1 MEDHDRC
8 QRVGYWHRKLHLMLF
23 PGRLAPNIAALMP
36 ASGVSYEAEAS
47 AYFAAMTSQPD
58 DTRKGLINTLVAG
71 LKADGVWPRLD
82 WLCLFA
88 SHDAQSSCVNLIN
101 PAKSAAPTNSPA
113 FTADRGFSGDGSTSY
128 VIFSEVM
135 NAVGNLA
142 VLDDASF
149 FSYCNLQGAGV
160 AGSGYHFS
168 QATSSFRAAIT
179 ATSSGNDNF
188 RVNDTTS
195 STLRA
200 STSRTGFRA
209 GSRNSSSS
217 KKGYYNGTLVADLTL
232 TSTNMAGLAAQI
244 LRSGTNSYSQDR
256 IAASGWGASLS
267 DTQMA
272 ALHTRLHTYLTSIGA
287 NY

>member
-1 MEDHDRC
+1 
-8 QRVGYWHRKLHLMLF
+8 MLIA
-23 PGRLAPNIAALMP
+23 PGRIGIGHNSRAAAP
-36 ASGVSYEAEAS
+36 GVAYEAEAS

-88 SHDAQSSCVNLIN
+88 SHDAQSGCVNLVK
-101 PAKSAAPTNSPA
+101 PTKSAAPTNSPA
-113 FTADRGFSGDGSTSY
+113 FTADRGVSGDGSTSY
-128 VIFSEVM
+128 VTFGEVM
-135 NAVGNLA
+135 NAAGNLA
-142 VLDDASF
+142 VLDDTSF
-149 FSYCNLQGAGV
+149 FAYCNLQGAGA

-168 QATSSFRAAIT
+168 QATSSFRAAVT

-188 RVNDTTS
+188 RANDSTS

-209 GSRNSSSS
+209 GSRNSSTS
-217 KKGYYNGTLVADLTL
+217 KKGYYNGALVADLAL

-244 LRSGTNSYSQDR
+244 LRSGTTSYSQDR
-256 IAASGWGASLS
+256 IAAAGWGASLS

-272 ALHTRLHTYLTSIGA
+272 ALHARLHTYLTTIGA